1 MQLQKNLEDFQAA
14 GIAIFAISYDR
25 VEAQAAFA
33 EEFGITY
40 PLLADPDH
48 AVIEATGI
56 LNTLVRPEEEGVYGV
71 PFPGSYM
78 IGPDGT
84 VEEKLFFQHYR
95 TRPSAATVLR
105 DGFGIDFELH
115 NHPRADVE
123 SDGVRIAAT
132 FGGESIV
139 YAEASTLY
147 VDIDIDEGL
156 HLYGQPIPEGYI
168 ATAVT
173 VAAPEGIVI
182 GEASY
187 PPTVPFHVA
196 DIDAEFLAF
205 EGDICIRVP
214 VRVELTEAE
223 SFTLDVTVSYQ
234 ACNDRECYL
243 PQRRELQLVVPIESL
258 NRPPR
263 RD

>member
-1 MQLQKNLEDFQAA
+1 MQLQKIEAFQAA
-14 GIAIFAISYDR
+14 GISIFAISYDR

-33 EEFGITY
+33 EEFGITC

-56 LNTLVRPEEEGVYGV
+56 LNTLVRPEEDVYGV

-78 IGPDGT
+78 IGGDGT
-84 VEEKLFFQHYR
+84 VEEKLFFQLYR

-132 FGGESIV
+132 FGGESLV
-139 YAEASTLY
+139 YGEASTLY
-147 VDIDIDEGL
+147 VDIYLDEGL

-168 ATAVT
+168 ATEVT
-173 VAAPEGIVI
+173 VAAPEGIIV
-182 GEASY
+182 GQASY
-187 PPTVPFHVA
+187 PPTAPFHVA
-196 DIDAEFLAF
+196 DIDSEFLAF

-214 VRVELTEAE
+214 IRMEFTGAE

-243 PQRRELQLVVPIESL
+243 PQRRELQLEVPIESL